1 MKTAPSKYLKIIS
14 ILYEVDMFGL
24 NNYLAPYTPSQFV
37 NRPFSGTV
45 DEMYN
50 HWPQWQAAMDMAQNC
65 MASLT
70 MNGFYKG
77 LGVFLA
83 QDVLLIPKHLIN
95 GNGFIC
101 GANLDAL
108 MKNIQID
115 YSNAQYCYGPMQV
128 TGVIEEGGEMDY
140 CMLKLA
146 AKVSCMVPQMSF
158 NSNHSECLFAE
169 IRDSQF
175 KVSIVSPC
183 QGSQGSMCASI
194 SGWTKPGS
202 SGGIYLDQSGQLVG
216 IHLGQSTGVCNWE
229 SGEERRILFVA
240 DLIKHSAYLCTL
252 DKAFHP
258 IQTPSC
264 LWPVQHD
271 ICYAQQ
277 KDIRVSS
284 KKNVS
289 TIKNISQEYIC
300 NAKEL
305 HITNAERGVQI
316 DVKQMVQDPSKRKP
330 QIKQVASLSYQLFL
344 VEGKNERPNIHN
356 NKGSPS
362 SYTKENAVAFY
373 TTITELFQ
381 NHINGLHEAKWPASF
396 KFSFKKFSF
405 IAHMI

>member
-1 MKTAPSKYLKIIS
+1 
-14 ILYEVDMFGL
+14 MFGISF
-24 NNYLAPYTPSQFV
+24 LAPYTPLQSV

-65 MASLT
+65 MATLT

-83 QDVLLIPKHLIN
+83 QDVLLIPKHLISAS
-95 GNGFIC
+95 GFIC

-108 MKNIQID
+108 MKSIQIY
-115 YSNAQYCYGPMQV
+115 YSNAQYCYGPVQV
-128 TGVIEEGGEMDY
+128 AGVIEEGGEMDY

-146 AKVSCMVPQMSF
+146 TKVSCMVPQMSF

-194 SGWTKPGS
+194 SGWTRPGS
-202 SGGIYLDQSGQLVG
+202 SGAIYLDQSGQLVG

-264 LWPVQHD
+264 LRPVQPD
-271 ICYAQQ
+271 VCYAQQ
-277 KDIRVSS
+277 KDIRIPA
-284 KKNVS
+284 
-289 TIKNISQEYIC
+289 TEIDSQGYTCQSREIH
-300 NAKEL
+300 L
-305 HITNAERGVQI
+305 TNAERGIQI
-316 DVKQMVQDPSKRKP
+316 DVQRTFRNSQNKKLQTEK
-330 QIKQVASLSYQLFL
+330 VATLSYQLFL
-344 VEGKNERPNIHN
+344 LDGKKERSNIHN

-373 TTITELFQ
+373 TYITQLF
-381 NHINGLHEAKWPASF
+381 HENIKQFRQEFQWKESF
-396 KFSFKKFSF
+396 TFSFKKFSF
-405 IAHMI
+405 IARMID